1 MSAAA
6 RRRVLAEAG
15 LLHPNPAAVRA
26 VLFDGREPFFLAEDK
41 VQVKYEMLRAHVVDG
56 VAVKAAAETHGYSR
70 AAFYL
75 VQAAFAERGMA
86 GLVDDR
92 RGRPVKVTAE
102 IAAFLAGAEPS
113 ASPVDLAEEVARRF
127 GVSLHRRTL
136 ERAWRR

>member
-15 LLHPNPAAVRA
+15 LLHPSPAEVRA
-26 VLFDGREPFFLAEDK
+26 VLFDGRKPFFLAEDK

-75 VQAAFAERGMA
+75 VQAAFVERGMG

-92 RGRPVKVTAE
+92 RGRPIKVTAE
-102 IAAFLAGAEPS
+102 IAAFLADAEPS
-113 ASPVDLAEEVARRF
+113 ASAVDLAEEVARRF
-127 GVSLHRRTL
+127 GVSVHHRTL
-136 ERAWRR
+136 ERARRR

>member
-1 MSAAA
+1 MSAAI

-15 LLHPNPAAVRA
+15 LLHPNPGGVGAA
-26 VLFDGREPFFLAEDK
+26 LFDGREPFFLAEDK
-41 VQVKYEMLRAHVVDG
+41 VQVKYEMVRAHVVDG
-56 VAVKAAAETHGYSR
+56 VAVKVAAEAHGYSR

-75 VQAAFAERGMA
+75 VQAAFAERGMG

-102 IAAFLAGAEPS
+102 IAAFLADAEPS
-113 ASPVDLAEEVARRF
+113 ASAVDLAEEVARRF